1 MKYAASYSGKY
12 DATVVIPGVPE
23 EAIVVVLASMKTCF
37 ISLVP
42 NPTIDSVV
50 NPTCKVFAVTVPA
63 SPSGEPKATTPC
75 PGNGYER

>member
-23 EAIVVVLASMKTCF
+23 EAIVVVFASIKTCF
-37 ISLVP
+37 ISVVP

-50 NPTCKVFAVTVPA
+50 NPTCKVFATTVPA
-63 SPSGEPKATTPC
+63 SPATGIKSTLNSDPSRY
-75 PGNGYER
+75 G